1 MIKNL
6 LIVMMVLCFS
16 ACKTSTEEISLS
28 DSDYLPLKVGE
39 VKQYNIDSIL
49 YNPFTQAAD
58 SVHLDIQEQVVEKYL
73 DAENDSAFRLTWS
86 KYDSSRNE
94 WKVFKSFSR
103 KRSNNMVYETFDNQI
118 LALLRLPISQN
129 STGVKGKWNIHFK
142 NTLDPM
148 PIYYSSVFKPFG
160 NYNNTV
166 TTQLANPEQ
175 GIVVRNYQAVY
186 AANFGLVY
194 KAIEMTD
201 ELTGNKIKNG
211 WIVVQSIK

>member
-6 LIVMMVLCFS
+6 LIVTMVLCFF
-16 ACKTSTEEISLS
+16 ACKTSTEEMSIS
-28 DSDYLPLKVGE
+28 DENYLPLKVGDIR
-39 VKQYNIDSIL
+39 QYSIDSIL
-49 YNPFTQAAD
+49 YNPFTQASD
-58 SVHLDIQEQVVEKYL
+58 SVHLDIQEHVVEKYL
-73 DAENDSAFRLTWS
+73 DAEMDSAFRLTWS

-103 KRSNNMVYETFDNQI
+103 KKTNNMVYETFDNQT

-129 STGVKGKWNIHFK
+129 SKGVKGKWNIHLK
-142 NTLDPM
+142 NTIDPM
-148 PIYYSSVFKPFG
+148 SIYYSAVFKPFG

-166 TTQLANPEQ
+166 ITQLANPEQ

-186 AANFGLVY
+186 AANIGLVY

-201 ELTGNKIKNG
+201 ELSGNNIKNG